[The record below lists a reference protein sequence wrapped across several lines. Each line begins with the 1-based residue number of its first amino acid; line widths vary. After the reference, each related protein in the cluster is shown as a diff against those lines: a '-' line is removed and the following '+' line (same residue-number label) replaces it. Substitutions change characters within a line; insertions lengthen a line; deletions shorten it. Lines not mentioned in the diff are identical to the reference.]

1 MGVFPGAGRCP
12 GGRGRRLGG
21 AWWVVLAGFV
31 FGLVAGV
38 SGCSGG
44 GGVGAG
50 GPVMSGD
57 YYVQSDGSLRRPGG
71 VGEFPVPDPLV
82 GEYSDA
88 GAEAMASYYFET
100 VAYAWNVGDPRAFT
114 DMVATGCQAC
124 ANTANDITSVYAN
137 GGWAAKAR
145 ASDFQ
150 ASAVGRVTD
159 EQAHGD
165 ETYAVD
171 VSFSERTPD
180 VYTNGSLAPGAERVR
195 AARVLVAWDGYFW
208 RVVEVEDQ
216 PQGES

>member
-1 MGVFPGAGRCP
+1 M
-12 GGRGRRLGG
+12 GG
-21 AWWVVLAGFV
+21 AWWLVLALCV
-31 FGLVAGV
+31 VGV

-44 GGVGAG
+44 GGAGAE

-100 VAYAWNVGDPRAFT
+100 VAYAWNVGDPRAFM
-114 DMVATGCQAC
+114 DMVVVRCQAC
-124 ANTANDITSVYAN
+124 EDTAVRIREAYAD

-171 VSFSERTPD
+171 VSFNERTPD
-180 VYTNGSLAPGAERVR
+180 VYANGTLTPGVERVR
-195 AARVLVAWDGYFW
+195 GARVLVGWDGYFW

-216 PQGES
+216 PQDGS

>member
-1 MGVFPGAGRCP
+1 M
-12 GGRGRRLGG
+12 
-21 AWWVVLAGFV
+21 
-31 FGLVAGV
+31 
-38 SGCSGG
+38 
-44 GGVGAG
+44 
-50 GPVMSGD
+50 
-57 YYVQSDGSLRRPGG
+57 QSDGSLRRPGG

-124 ANTANDITSVYAN
+124 ANTANDITSVYAD

-150 ASAVGRVTD
+150 ASVVGRVTD
-159 EQAHGD
+159 ERPMGMRR
-165 ETYAVD
+165 TRWMCRS
-171 VSFSERTPD
+171 VSARRMCTRMGLVPGVERAR
-180 VYTNGSLAPGAERVR
+180 G
-195 AARVLVAWDGYFW
+195 ARVLVAWDGYFW
-208 RVVEVEDQ
+208 RVVEVEGQ

>member
-1 MGVFPGAGRCP
+1 MGGV
-12 GGRGRRLGG
+12 
-21 AWWVVLAGFV
+21 WWAVLALCV
-31 FGLVAGV
+31 CVVGV
-38 SGCSGG
+38 SACSSGG
-44 GGVGAG
+44 GADAG
-50 GPVMSGD
+50 GLVMSGD
-57 YYVQSDGSLRRPGG
+57 YYVQSDGSLRRPSG

-100 VAYAWNVGDPRAFT
+100 VAYAWNVGDPRAFM

-124 ANTANDITSVYAN
+124 EDTAVRIREAYAD

-150 ASAVGRVTD
+150 ASAPAQVDDR
-159 EQAHGD
+159 QAYGD
-165 ETYAVD
+165 EAYAVD

-180 VYTNGSLAPGAERVR
+180 VYTNGTLVPGVERAR
-195 AARVLVAWDGYFW
+195 GARVLVAWDGYFW

-216 PQGES
+216 PQEGS

>member
-1 MGVFPGAGRCP
+1 MLVGVLPGVGRC
-12 GGRGRRLGG
+12 RLGG
-21 AWWVVLAGFV
+21 AWWGVWRAVLALCV
-31 FGLVAGV
+31 CVLGV
-38 SGCSGG
+38 SACSGG
-44 GGVGAG
+44 GGADAE

-57 YYVQSDGSLRRPGG
+57 YYVQSDGSLQRPGG

-100 VAYAWNVGDPRAFT
+100 VAYAWNVGDPRAFM
-114 DMVATGCQAC
+114 DMVGTGCQAC
-124 ANTANDITSVYAN
+124 ANTANDITSVYVD

-159 EQAHGD
+159 EQAYGD

-180 VYTNGSLAPGAERVR
+180 VYMNGTLVPGVERAR
-195 AARVLVAWDGYFW
+195 GARVLVAWDGYFW
-208 RVVEVEDQ
+208 RVVEVEGQ

>member
-1 MGVFPGAGRCP
+1 MGVFPGAGCCP
-12 GGRGRRLGG
+12 GGRRLGG
-21 AWWVVLAGFV
+21 AWWLVLA
-31 FGLVAGV
+31 LCVAGV

-44 GGVGAG
+44 GGAGAG

-137 GGWAAKAR
+137 GGWAAKAG

-171 VSFSERTPD
+171 VSFSERAPD
-180 VYTNGSLAPGAERVR
+180 VYANGTLTPGVERVR
-195 AARVLVAWDGYFW
+195 GARVLVGWDGYFW

>member
-1 MGVFPGAGRCP
+1 M
-12 GGRGRRLGG
+12 GG
-21 AWWVVLAGFV
+21 AWWLVLA
-31 FGLVAGV
+31 LCVAGV

-44 GGVGAG
+44 GGAGAE

-88 GAEAMASYYFET
+88 GAETMASYYFET
-100 VAYAWNVGDPRAFT
+100 VAYAWNVGDPRAFM
-114 DMVATGCQAC
+114 DMVVVRCQAC
-124 ANTANDITSVYAN
+124 EDTAVRIREAYAD

-180 VYTNGSLAPGAERVR
+180 VYMNGSLAPGVERVR
-195 AARVLVAWDGYFW
+195 GARVLVGWDGYFW
-208 RVVEVEDQ
+208 HVVEVEDQ
-216 PQGES
+216 PQDGS

>member
-1 MGVFPGAGRCP
+1 
-12 GGRGRRLGG
+12 
-21 AWWVVLAGFV
+21 
-31 FGLVAGV
+31 
-38 SGCSGG
+38 
-44 GGVGAG
+44 
-50 GPVMSGD
+50 MSGN

-100 VAYAWNVGDPRAFT
+100 VAYAWNVGDPRAFM

-124 ANTANDITSVYAN
+124 ANKANDITSVYAG
-137 GGWAAKAR
+137 GGWAAKAG

-150 ASAVGRVTD
+150 VSTPAQVD
-159 EQAHGD
+159 DQQAYGD
-165 ETYAVD
+165 EVYAVD

-180 VYTNGSLAPGAERVR
+180 LYANGILAPGAERAR
-195 AARVLVAWDGYFW
+195 GARVLVAWDGYFW
-208 RVVEVEDQ
+208 RVVEVVDQ

>member
-1 MGVFPGAGRCP
+1 
-12 GGRGRRLGG
+12 
-21 AWWVVLAGFV
+21 
-31 FGLVAGV
+31 
-38 SGCSGG
+38 
-44 GGVGAG
+44 
-50 GPVMSGD
+50 MSGD

-137 GGWAAKAR
+137 GGWAAKAG

-171 VSFSERTPD
+171 VSFNERTPD
-180 VYTNGSLAPGAERVR
+180 VYTNGTLTPGAERVR
-195 AARVLVAWDGYFW
+195 AAQVLVAWDGYFW

-216 PQGES
+216 PQDGS

>member
-1 MGVFPGAGRCP
+1 MGVFPGVGRCP
-12 GGRGRRLGG
+12 GGRRRLGG
-21 AWWVVLAGFV
+21 AWWGVLALCV
-31 FGLVAGV
+31 LGV
-38 SGCSGG
+38 SACSSGG
-44 GGVGAG
+44 GADAG

-57 YYVQSDGSLRRPGG
+57 YYVQSDGSLRRPSG

-100 VAYAWNVGDPRAFT
+100 VAYAWNVGDPRAFM

-124 ANTANDITSVYAN
+124 EDTAVRIREAYAD

-150 ASAVGRVTD
+150 ASVVGRVTD
-159 EQAHGD
+159 EQAYGD
-165 ETYAVD
+165 EAYAVD

-180 VYTNGSLAPGAERVR
+180 VYTNGTLVPGVERAR
-195 AARVLVAWDGYFW
+195 GARVLVAWDGYFW
-208 RVVEVEDQ
+208 RVAEVEGQ
-216 PQGES
+216 PQEES

>member
-1 MGVFPGAGRCP
+1 M
-12 GGRGRRLGG
+12 
-21 AWWVVLAGFV
+21 
-31 FGLVAGV
+31 
-38 SGCSGG
+38 
-44 GGVGAG
+44 
-50 GPVMSGD
+50 
-57 YYVQSDGSLRRPGG
+57 
-71 VGEFPVPDPLV
+71 GEFPVPDPLV

-137 GGWAAKAR
+137 GGGAAKAR

-159 EQAHGD
+159 EQAH
-165 ETYAVD
+165 
-171 VSFSERTPD
+171 
-180 VYTNGSLAPGAERVR
+180 GAERVR

>member
-1 MGVFPGAGRCP
+1 MLVGVFPGAGCCP
-12 GGRGRRLGG
+12 GGRRLGG
-21 AWWVVLAGFV
+21 AWWLVLA
-31 FGLVAGV
+31 LCVAGV

-44 GGVGAG
+44 GGAGAE

-100 VAYAWNVGDPRAFT
+100 VAYAWNVGDPRAFM
-114 DMVATGCQAC
+114 DMVVVSCQAC
-124 ANTANDITSVYAN
+124 EDTAVRIREAYAD

-150 ASAVGRVTD
+150 VSTPAQVDDQQTY
-159 EQAHGD
+159 GD

-180 VYTNGSLAPGAERVR
+180 VYANGTLTPGVERVR
-195 AARVLVAWDGYFW
+195 GARVLVGWDGYFW

-216 PQGES
+216 PQDGS

>member
-1 MGVFPGAGRCP
+1 MGVFPGVGRCP
-12 GGRGRRLGG
+12 GGRRRSCG
-21 AWWVVLAGFV
+21 AWRLVLVVFV

-44 GGVGAG
+44 DGAG
-50 GPVMSGD
+50 AEGPVMSGD
-57 YYVQSDGSLRRPGG
+57 YYVQSDGSLRRPSG

-124 ANTANDITSVYAN
+124 ANTANDITSVYAG

-150 ASAVGRVTD
+150 ASAVGRVAD
-159 EQAHGD
+159 EQAYD
-165 ETYAVD
+165 NETYAVD
-171 VSFSERTPD
+171 VSFSEREPD
-180 VYTNGSLAPGAERVR
+180 VYTNGTLVPGAERVR
-195 AARVLVAWDGYFW
+195 AARVLVGWDGYFW

-216 PQGES
+216 PQEES

>member
-1 MGVFPGAGRCP
+1 MLVGVFPGAGCCP
-12 GGRGRRLGG
+12 GGRGRSCG
-21 AWWVVLAGFV
+21 AWWLVLVVFV
-31 FGLVAGV
+31 FGVVAGV

-44 GGVGAG
+44 GGAGAE

-124 ANTANDITSVYAN
+124 ANTANDITSVY
-137 GGWAAKAR
+137 GGAHKGGLRRWR
-145 ASDFQ
+145 
-150 ASAVGRVTD
+150 VGR
-159 EQAHGD
+159 QSGGLG
-165 ETYAVD
+165 
-171 VSFSERTPD
+171 F
-180 VYTNGSLAPGAERVR
+180 PGLRSR
-195 AARVLVAWDGYFW
+195 ARDRRAGARG
-208 RVVEVEDQ
+208 
-216 PQGES
+216 